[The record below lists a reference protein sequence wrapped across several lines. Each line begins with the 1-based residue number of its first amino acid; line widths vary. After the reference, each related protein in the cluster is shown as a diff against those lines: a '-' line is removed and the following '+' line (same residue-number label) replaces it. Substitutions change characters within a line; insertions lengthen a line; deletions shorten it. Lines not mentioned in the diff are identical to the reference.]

1 MKAILDQNMTFTERF
16 LAKEIA
22 KAIPNGG
29 NIVILKLIERLGFGS
44 RASAVGAL
52 RKLAMAGL
60 WPFGRWARRAL
71 TSRSWTRRRGKSW
84 LKRRI
89 ERKRALPPV

>member
-16 LAKEIA
+16 LAREIA

-44 RASAVGAL
+44 RAAAVGAL
-52 RKLAMAGL
+52 RKLAMAGIV
-60 WPFGRWARRAL
+60 AV
-71 TSRSWTRRRGKSW
+71 RSMGQKGTYVKVLDKKAWQE
-84 LKRRI
+84 LA
-89 ERKRALPPV
+89 EEEV